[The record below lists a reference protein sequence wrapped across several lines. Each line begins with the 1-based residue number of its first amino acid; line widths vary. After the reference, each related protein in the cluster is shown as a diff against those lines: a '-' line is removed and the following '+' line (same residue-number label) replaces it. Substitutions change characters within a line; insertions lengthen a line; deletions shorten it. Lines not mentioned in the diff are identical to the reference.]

1 MPGQRNKNGA
11 GGINGMAKLLALHE
25 RESAPLINLFI
36 VKKSSQNEG
45 DPNDPLH
52 SSIIFKNPRGQKLF
66 LKKVREFFD
75 FVVIFSSMTN

>member
-52 SSIIFKNPRGQKLF
+52 SSIIIFEKPQRSKTLFKEGKGVL
-66 LKKVREFFD
+66 
-75 FVVIFSSMTN
+75 